1 MDLKSSPIWYP
12 YTQEKL
18 ADDPVMIE
26 KAQGAYLYPKG
37 KDKVFDAI
45 SSWWVNIHGH
55 SHPYLTQKISDQLA
69 NMEQIIFAGHTHE
82 PAISL
87 ANRILKKLGDNYHKV
102 FFSDNGSTSV
112 ECALKMAL
120 QFWKNQGIKRQKI
133 LAFNN
138 GFHGETFGTRA
149 VGNCLENIN
158 ELCAGVFQ
166 VDFIEAPTPGLEK
179 SSIATLEEKLA
190 SNEYA
195 AFIFEPIIQG
205 VRGMV
210 MQDVLSLDLMIKMA
224 KDKGVLCIADE
235 VMTGFGRTGK
245 MFAIDHLENKPDIV
259 CLAKA
264 LTGGTLPLALTVSN
278 EKIHQAFYSDD
289 LSKALLYGH
298 SFAGNALGCAAA
310 HASLDLLEKEETI
323 NNIENIN
330 SYHQDFA
337 KKIKSHDLNSL
348 FKDVRVMGT
357 IIALEYVTKR
367 RNGYFNELG
376 PRMKKFFKE
385 RNVLLRPLGNVIYII
400 PPYCSTLDDLK
411 LAYEAIWDFSEGL
424 NE

>member
-18 ADDPVMIE
+18 ADDPIIIE

-37 KDKVFDAI
+37 GEKVYDAI

-55 SHPYLTQKISDQLA
+55 SHPYINKRLNEQLST
-69 NMEQIIFAGHTHE
+69 MEQTIFAGHTHV
-82 PAISL
+82 PAINL
-87 ANRILKKLGDNYHKV
+87 AKRILEKLGNKFHKV

-112 ECALKMAL
+112 ECALKMSL

-133 LAFNN
+133 LAFNH

-149 VGNCLENIN
+149 VGNCLENIS
-158 ELCAGVFQ
+158 ELCQGVFEI
-166 VDFIEAPTPGLEK
+166 DFIEAPIPGTTL
-179 SSIATLEEKLA
+179 SQLEEKLA
-190 SNEYA
+190 SNDYA

-210 MQDVLSLDLMIKMA
+210 MQDINVLDSMIKLCQE
-224 KDKGVLCIADE
+224 KEILCIADE

-245 MFAIDHLENKPDIV
+245 MFAIDYLENKPDIV

-264 LTGGTLPLALTVSN
+264 LTGGTLPLALTVCN
-278 EKIHQAFYSDD
+278 EKVHQAFYSDD

-310 HASLDLLEKEETI
+310 HASLDLLEKAETI
-323 NNIENIN
+323 NSIEKIN
-330 SYHQDFA
+330 SYHLDFA
-337 KKIKSHDLNSL
+337 QEVKGSNFKTL
-348 FKDVRVMGT
+348 FKDIRIMGT
-357 IIALEYVTKR
+357 IIALEYKSNSK
-367 RNGYFNELG
+367 NGYFNELG
-376 PRMKKFFKE
+376 PKMKSFFRD

-400 PPYCSTLDDLK
+400 PPYCSKQDDLK

-424 NE
+424 ND